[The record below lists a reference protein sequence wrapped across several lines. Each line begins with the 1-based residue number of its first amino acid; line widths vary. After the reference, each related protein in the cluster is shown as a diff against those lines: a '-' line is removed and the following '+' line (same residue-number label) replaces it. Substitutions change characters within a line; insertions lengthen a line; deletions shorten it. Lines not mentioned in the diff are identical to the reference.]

1 MLMMTYHLH
10 LKRISKPNHTRL
22 NFVLKKL
29 KDPNVLETFRAVI
42 SGKFAPLT
50 IMNSEDADMDSM
62 VTTFNTAVTE
72 TASDMLCKNRQK
84 KKTRVTA
91 AVLDLYDKRKELRKK
106 RFKCEGPEKCSEQ
119 KHHEV
124 HDKGGKMDRRTV

>member
-1 MLMMTYHLH
+1 MIG
-10 LKRISKPNHTRL
+10 K
-22 NFVLKKL
+22 
-29 KDPNVLETFRAVI
+29 
-42 SGKFAPLT
+42 KFAPLN
-50 IMNSEDADMDSM
+50 IMYNEDADMDSM

-72 TASDMLCKNRQK
+72 TASDILCKNRQK

-106 RFKCEGPEKCSEQ
+106 RFKCEGTEKCSEQ